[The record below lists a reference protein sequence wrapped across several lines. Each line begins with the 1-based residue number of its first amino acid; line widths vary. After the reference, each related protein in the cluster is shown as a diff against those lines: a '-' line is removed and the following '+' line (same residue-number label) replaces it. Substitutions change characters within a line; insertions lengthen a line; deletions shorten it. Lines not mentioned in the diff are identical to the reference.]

1 MRQLTGVTVDDLMAA
16 ISTPLLILDTD
27 LRILLANPAFTRTF
41 HLQPEQVENR
51 LLSDVLEIEWGLSN
65 LRQNLLEA
73 SAALEPFELD
83 WASPTFGSRSLL
95 VHAQSIHNHTTG
107 TQNIVITFQDVTP
120 PKHIDEQ
127 FRDLLESAPDA
138 MVIVDASGKIV
149 LANAQTQKLFGYPGA
164 ELIGQ
169 TVEILVPQRFH
180 GQHPHHRQ
188 GYFSDPHV
196 RPMGAGME
204 LFGLHKDG
212 HEFPIEI
219 SLSPL
224 NTSEGTLVSSAI
236 RDISERKRIEAHIN
250 ELNVELA
257 EQIEERTGQLAQLTA
272 AHKELESFS
281 YSVSHDLRIP
291 LRALDG
297 FSHALVEDY
306 QDRLDDEGREYI
318 QRIRLASQR
327 MSRLIDDML
336 ELAQLTRSELDYR
349 PVNLSQIGENIL
361 SECHER
367 DPERSAEFQIQDGMI
382 AKGDSRLLR
391 IALTNLLGNAWK
403 FTGKQP
409 LARIEFGENRQDE
422 ETIYFVRDNGVGF
435 DMTYANKLFRAFE
448 RLHSPTEFDGMGI
461 GLATCQRIIQRHGG
475 RIWAESQLHVGST
488 FYFTLP
494 RTTI

>member
-1 MRQLTGVTVDDLMAA
+1 
-16 ISTPLLILDTD
+16 
-27 LRILLANPAFTRTF
+27 
-41 HLQPEQVENR
+41 
-51 LLSDVLEIEWGLSN
+51 
-65 LRQNLLEA
+65 
-73 SAALEPFELD
+73 
-83 WASPTFGSRSLL
+83 
-95 VHAQSIHNHTTG
+95 
-107 TQNIVITFQDVTP
+107 
-120 PKHIDEQ
+120 
-127 FRDLLESAPDA
+127 
-138 MVIVDASGKIV
+138 
-149 LANAQTQKLFGYPGA
+149 
-164 ELIGQ
+164 
-169 TVEILVPQRFH
+169 
-180 GQHPHHRQ
+180 
-188 GYFSDPHV
+188 
-196 RPMGAGME
+196 
-204 LFGLHKDG
+204 
-212 HEFPIEI
+212 
-219 SLSPL
+219 
-224 NTSEGTLVSSAI
+224 
-236 RDISERKRIEAHIN
+236 
-250 ELNVELA
+250 LA

-281 YSVSHDLRIP
+281 YSVSHDLRTP

-297 FSHALVEDY
+297 FSHALLEDY